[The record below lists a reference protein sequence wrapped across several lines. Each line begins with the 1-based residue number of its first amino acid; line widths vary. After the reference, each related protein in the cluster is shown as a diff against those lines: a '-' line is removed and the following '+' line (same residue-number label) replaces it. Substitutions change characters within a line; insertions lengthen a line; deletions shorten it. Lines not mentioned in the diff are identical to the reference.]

1 VIILTKR
8 RLRYTVYIFL
18 IVGVIFALIY
28 FIPKRINKN
37 ETQKITEQI
46 NNLKIEYA
54 GEKDITL
61 PTMLDKYV
69 INWESSNPEILSDLG
84 EIVNYPEVDT
94 VVEMKATIIGPSS
107 TIVRI
112 FSFTVKAKT
121 KSEQKLIVTFD
132 PNGGI
137 LDSQSAKIQLL
148 KKEEFVSKPNNPT
161 REGYKFIGWY
171 LGLDKFSFNT
181 PIVKNTHLIAKWEKL
196 TYRLIL
202 PSGIIATVESQNI
215 YSGQLIEHG
224 TPVQLM
230 ITDGDVLNG
239 AKDAVVKI
247 NGTEITLTENKYLIE
262 RFQEPMT
269 VTLDIIEPRFTYRFN
284 LNGGIISGI
293 DEANHLVSKGTILNL
308 PDDPVKEGHIFTGWN
323 VEFPYVVLE
332 NTVITA
338 SFIPI
343 EHIITYNNFIVGGLN
358 SNGLANHGATIN
370 IKPSDL
376 NTTVE
381 IIILDANNNILQ
393 RFRASEHN
401 FEEGINFL
409 VNQNII
415 IIGVFIKV

>member
-1 VIILTKR
+1 MTKR

-46 NNLKIEYA
+46 NNLEIEYV
-54 GEKDITL
+54 GEKDIVL
-61 PTMLDKYV
+61 PTKLDKYV

-94 VVEMKATIIGPSS
+94 VVEMKATIVGPSS
-107 TIVRI
+107 TIIRI
-112 FSFTVKAKT
+112 FSFTIKAKT

-137 LDSQSAKIQLL
+137 LDPQSAKTQLL
-148 KKEEFVSKPNNPT
+148 KKEEFASKPTNPT

-171 LGLDKFSFNT
+171 LGLDKFNFNT
-181 PIVKNTHLIAKWEKL
+181 PIVKNTNLVAKWEKL

-239 AKDAVVKI
+239 TMKAIVKI
-247 NGTEITLTENKYLIE
+247 NGTEVTLTENKYLIE
-262 RFQEPMT
+262 RFYEPMT
-269 VTLDIIEPRFTYRFN
+269 VTLDIIEPKFTYRFN
-284 LNGGIISGI
+284 LNGGTISGI
-293 DEANHLVSKGTILNL
+293 DEVNHLVPKGTIINL
-308 PDDPVKEGHIFTGWN
+308 PDDPIKEGHIFTGWN
-323 VEFPYVVLE
+323 VEFPYVILE
-332 NTVITA
+332 NKVITA
-338 SFIPI
+338 SYIPI
-343 EHIITYNNFIVGGLN
+343 EHLVTYNNFTVEGLN
-358 SNGLANHGATIN
+358 SNGLANHGATIT
-370 IKPSDL
+370 IKPTDL

-381 IIILDANNNILQ
+381 IIILDANNNILE
-393 RFRASEHN
+393 RFKASEHN